1 MQSLYNKMN
10 AQWQGLGPDHLSPS
24 SAEVKERV
32 EPYIYYPLGPSWPV
46 IG

>member
-1 MQSLYNKMN
+1 MDTESF
-10 AQWQGLGPDHLSPS
+10 LGIKRPVLGIDHLSPS

-32 EPYIYYPLGPSWPV
+32 DLYLYTTSVSSWPV